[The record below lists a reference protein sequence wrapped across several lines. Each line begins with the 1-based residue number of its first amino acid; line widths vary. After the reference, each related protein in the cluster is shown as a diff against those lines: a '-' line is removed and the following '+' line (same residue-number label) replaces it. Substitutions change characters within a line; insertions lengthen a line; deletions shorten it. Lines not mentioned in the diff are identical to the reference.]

1 MAAVGSILGG
11 VRLAA
16 LGVIATIASGACQSP
31 PSSPDAA
38 LADPVTYHETVAP
51 LLARHCSGCHRE
63 GGVAPFP
70 LTTYDDA
77 SELADQIARVTS
89 LRIMPP
95 WPSDSSGACGTFIGQ
110 RWLSETE
117 IEQLGAWAAAGAPAG
132 DPKTASPVPAPPPM
146 TPFNG
151 TLSLGSDTAYVV
163 RPGPDEYR
171 CFVVDPGLAA
181 DHYITAMAAE
191 LDRAEVVHHFQL
203 FVVEDEA
210 AELEVDARVAADPE
224 PGYGCD
230 NEGVGDGLRWIGAWA
245 PGDTVRRWTTGTGV
259 QVPAGRR
266 LVVQLH
272 YHNHTGEPVLDHTRL
287 GLELAASVDKVGD
300 FLSDANRA
308 LRLPPGRDRVE
319 VTGVHPVTLDAPIWA
334 RGARIHMHNLGV
346 EGRLEL
352 VRDDKA
358 TCLLSIPRWDF
369 NWQLFYLFEQPIEIL
384 PGDQIRLRCTYDTR
398 SVSEP
403 VIWGISTD
411 DEMCIGYTYVT
422 R

>member
-1 MAAVGSILGG
+1 MGLILDR

-16 LGVIATIASGACQSP
+16 VAAIASGGCHQLLP
-31 PSSPDAA
+31 PADDAREQ
-38 LADPVTYHETVAP
+38 PVTYHETVAP
-51 LLARHCSGCHRE
+51 LLARHCSGCHRDD
-63 GGVAPFP
+63 GVAPFP
-70 LTTYDDA
+70 LITYDDA
-77 SELADQIARVTS
+77 AEIADQIARVTS
-89 LRIMPP
+89 LRVMPP
-95 WPSDSSGACGTFIGQ
+95 WPANSSGTCGTFVDQ
-110 RWLSETE
+110 RWLSESE
-117 IEQLGAWAAAGAPAG
+117 IAQLGAWAAAGAPAG
-132 DPKTASPVPAPPPM
+132 DPDTASPVPAPPPM
-146 TPFNG
+146 TSFSG
-151 TLSLGSDTAYVV
+151 TLSLGSDVAYVV

-181 DHYITAMAAE
+181 DRYITAMAAE
-191 LDRAEVVHHFQL
+191 LDRAEVVHHIQL

-210 AELEVDARVAADPE
+210 AELLVDERVAADPE
-224 PGYGCD
+224 SGYACD

-245 PGDTVRRWTTGTGV
+245 PGDVVRRWTTGTGV
-259 QVPAGRR
+259 QISAGRR

-300 FLSDANRA
+300 FLSDANRV
-308 LRLPPGRDRVE
+308 LLLPPGRDRVE
-319 VTGVHPVTLDAPIWA
+319 VNGVHPVTLDAPVWA

-352 VRDDKA
+352 VRDGNA

-369 NWQLFYLFEQPIEIL
+369 NWQLFYLFERPIEVV
-384 PGDQIRLRCTYDTR
+384 PGDQIRLTCAYDTR
-398 SVSEP
+398 STTEP
-403 VIWGISTD
+403 VTWGLSTD